1 MDIDFSKLTSTSNQT
16 VIEPR
21 DIFMALPKKDKIY
34 GYPRDVQTEVWKQW
48 FDKRNEKNT
57 IIKMNTG
64 SGKTVVGLTI
74 LQSCLNEGKGPA
86 VYVVPDNLLREQ
98 VIEEATKL
106 GIRVTSD
113 EGDYYFRDNEAI
125 LVINIHK
132 LVNGK
137 SVFGLRQ
144 SNNIKIGSII
154 IDDVHAC
161 LDTIEKQ
168 HTMFIKDNHILYER
182 IIECISKYPEVN
194 DSQSFYDIKNRK
206 DPRYSYLVP
215 FWIWQK
221 ECRNVYECITN
232 PAYRDE
238 EICLFKL
245 PLMRDNWKTANCV
258 ISARGV
264 EITLKGT
271 PISKITSFEEAQRR
285 IFMSATLADDSVL
298 ISSMGLKVEDISN
311 IITPEKANDIGERL
325 MIFPKF
331 LNSNISDEEIKDK
344 IFNLA
349 RQYNVVV
356 IVPSQERVIFWV
368 ESISVQYQILSSSLG
383 NIQSGVEEL
392 KSGEFKGLTILV
404 NRYEGIDLPDDACR
418 VLVIDGLPNM
428 RNELEIAI
436 RGINP
441 NDKRLCREQIQKI
454 EQGMG
459 RGIRSNN
466 DYCSIVLIGD
476 KLADVIV
483 NQGGKDFFSSATL
496 EQWNLS
502 KNLWDQLMKRSEKPS
517 LDNIFELTK
526 YIFERDGDAG
536 WITASKS
543 ALSKVV
549 YSKDGTVDPLI
560 VALRKAFEE
569 ECLENYEQSCTIIEE
584 QKNIINDKKTKGLLM
599 QYMAEYRNFTNPA
612 SAQEILLSARK
623 FNPMVL
629 KPKTGIQF
637 SKFDSS
643 TKGQAV
649 NVKEYIENNNLNNNE
664 YRIKVDSILA
674 DFKFSDDPAENFEK
688 ALDDLMEIIGISS
701 SRPEVEYGGK
711 APDNLLLLEDSEYVI
726 IECKNRTTTDK
737 ISKDDCE
744 QLLSS
749 IQWFKNLYL
758 KKSKIIPV
766 MIHNS
771 HIFSVE
777 ASPSPEMRIM
787 TPKLLEEFSKAIRNF
802 SNGVF
807 HNDTF
812 TSVKE
817 IDKLLNVHKLSGKQI
832 IQEYT
837 MEFRKI

>member
-1 MDIDFSKLTSTSNQT
+1 MDIDFSKLTSTFNQT

-21 DIFMALPKKDKIY
+21 DIFMALPKKANIY

-48 FDKRNEKNT
+48 FAKRNEKNT

-113 EGDYYFRDNEAI
+113 EGDYYFRNKEAI

-132 LVNGK
+132 LVNGM

-168 HTMFIKDNHILYER
+168 HTIFIKNNQNLYKK
-182 IIECISKYPEVN
+182 IIECVSKYQEVN
-194 DSQSFYDIKNRK
+194 DSQSFYDITDRK

-221 ECRNVYECITN
+221 ECKNVYKHISD
-232 PAYRDE
+232 PKYKDE
-238 EICLFKL
+238 EVSLFKL

-258 ISARGV
+258 ISARGI

-298 ISSMGLKVEDISN
+298 ISSMGLKIADISN

-331 LNSNISDEEIKDK
+331 LNPNISDEEIKDK

-349 RQYNVVV
+349 TQYNVVV
-356 IVPSQERVIFWV
+356 LVPSQERAQFWN
-368 ESISVQYQILSSSLG
+368 ESKSVQVQVLSSGLD
-383 NIQSGVEEL
+383 NIQSGVDKL

-483 NQGGKDFFSSATL
+483 NQEGKDFFSSATL

-502 KNLWDQLMKRSEKPS
+502 KSLWNQLMKTSEKPS
-517 LDNIFELTK
+517 LDEIFELTK
-526 YIFERDGDAG
+526 YIFQRDEG

-549 YSKDGTVDPLI
+549 YSKNGNVDSLV
-560 VALRKAFEE
+560 VALREAFEE
-569 ECLENYEQSCTIIEE
+569 ERLENYEKSFTIIEK

-599 QYMAEYRNFTNPA
+599 QYMAEYRNFINPV
-612 SAQEILLSARK
+612 SAQEILLSARD

-629 KPKTGIQF
+629 KPKTGIQL

-643 TKGQAV
+643 TKEQAV
-649 NVKEYIENNNLNNNE
+649 NVKKYIENNKLYNNK
-664 YRIKVDSILA
+664 YTIKVDSILA
-674 DFKFSDDPAENFEK
+674 DFKFSDEPAEKFER
-688 ALDDLMEIIGISS
+688 ALDDLMEIIGISAF
-701 SRPEVEYGGK
+701 RPEVEYGGK
-711 APDNLLLLEDSEYVI
+711 APDNLLSLEDSEYVI

-737 ISKDDCE
+737 ISKADCA

-749 IQWFKNLYL
+749 IQWFKNSYF
-758 KKSKIIPV
+758 KSSKIIPV

-771 HIFSVE
+771 YIFSTE

-787 TPKLLEEFSKAIRNF
+787 TPKLLEKFSKAIRNF
-802 SNGVF
+802 TDGLF
-807 HNDTF
+807 YNDTF

-817 IDKLLNVHKLSGKQI
+817 IDKLLNVYKLNGKQI

-837 MEFRKI
+837 IKYKL

>member
-1 MDIDFSKLTSTSNQT
+1 MDIDFSKLTSTFNQT

-21 DIFMALPKKDKIY
+21 DIFMALPKKANIY

-48 FDKRNEKNT
+48 FAKRNEKNT

-113 EGDYYFRDNEAI
+113 EGDYYFRNKEAI

-132 LVNGK
+132 LVNGM

-168 HTMFIKDNHILYER
+168 HTIFIKNNQNLYKK
-182 IIECISKYPEVN
+182 IIECVSKYQEVN
-194 DSQSFYDIKNRK
+194 DSQSFYDITDRK

-221 ECRNVYECITN
+221 ECKNVYKHISD
-232 PAYRDE
+232 PQYKDE
-238 EICLFKL
+238 EISLFKL

-258 ISARGV
+258 ISARGI

-298 ISSMGLKVEDISN
+298 ISSMGLKIADISN

-331 LNSNISDEEIKDK
+331 LNPNISDEEIKDK

-349 RQYNVVV
+349 TQCNVVV
-356 IVPSQERVIFWV
+356 LVPSQERALFWNK
-368 ESISVQYQILSSSLG
+368 SKSVQVQVLSSSLD
-383 NIQSGVEEL
+383 NIQSGVDKL

-483 NQGGKDFFSSATL
+483 NQEGKDFFSSATL

-502 KNLWDQLMKRSEKPS
+502 KSLWNQLMKTLEKPS
-517 LDNIFELTK
+517 LDEIFELTK
-526 YIFERDGDAG
+526 YIFQRDEG

-549 YSKDGTVDPLI
+549 YSKNGNVDSLV
-560 VALRKAFEE
+560 VALREAFEE
-569 ECLENYEQSCTIIEE
+569 ERLENYEKSFTIIEK

-599 QYMAEYRNFTNPA
+599 QYMAEYRNFINPV
-612 SAQEILLSARK
+612 SAQEILLSARD

-629 KPKTGIQF
+629 KPKTGIQL

-643 TKGQAV
+643 TKEQAV
-649 NVKEYIENNNLNNNE
+649 NVKKYIENNKLYNNK
-664 YRIKVDSILA
+664 YMIKVDSILA
-674 DFKFSDDPAENFEK
+674 DFKFSDEPAEKFEG
-688 ALDDLMEIIGISS
+688 ALDVLMEIIGISA
-701 SRPEVEYGGK
+701 SRPEVECGGK

-737 ISKDDCE
+737 ISKADCA

-749 IQWFKNLYL
+749 IQWFKNSFL
-758 KKSKIIPV
+758 KNSKFIPV

-787 TPKLLEEFSKAIRNF
+787 TPELLEKFSKAIRNF
-802 SNGVF
+802 ANGLF
-807 HNDTF
+807 YNDTF

-817 IDKLLNVHKLSGKQI
+817 IDKLLNVYKLNGKQI

-837 MEFRKI
+837 IKYKL

>member
-1 MDIDFSKLTSTSNQT
+1 MDIDFSKLTSTFNQT

-21 DIFMALPKKDKIY
+21 DIFMALPKKANIY

-48 FDKRNEKNT
+48 FAKRNEKNT

-113 EGDYYFRDNEAI
+113 EGDYYFRNKEAI

-132 LVNGK
+132 LVNGM

-168 HTMFIKDNHILYER
+168 HTIFIKNNQNLYKK
-182 IIECISKYPEVN
+182 IIECVSKYQEVN
-194 DSQSFYDIKNRK
+194 DSQSFYDITDRK

-221 ECRNVYECITN
+221 ECKNVYKHISD
-232 PAYRDE
+232 PQYKDE
-238 EICLFKL
+238 EISLFKL

-258 ISARGV
+258 ISARGI
-264 EITLKGT
+264 EMTLKGT

-298 ISSMGLKVEDISN
+298 ISSMGLKIADISN

-331 LNSNISDEEIKDK
+331 LNPNISDEEIKDK

-349 RQYNVVV
+349 TQCNVVV
-356 IVPSQERVIFWV
+356 LVPSQERALFWNK
-368 ESISVQYQILSSSLG
+368 SKSVQVQVLSSSLD
-383 NIQSGVEEL
+383 NIQSGVDKL

-483 NQGGKDFFSSATL
+483 NQEGKDFFSSATL

-502 KNLWDQLMKRSEKPS
+502 KSLWNQLMKTSEKPS
-517 LDNIFELTK
+517 LDEIFELTK
-526 YIFERDGDAG
+526 YIFQRDEG

-549 YSKDGTVDPLI
+549 YSKNGNVDSLV
-560 VALRKAFEE
+560 VALREAFEE
-569 ECLENYEQSCTIIEE
+569 ERLENYEKSFAIIEK

-599 QYMAEYRNFTNPA
+599 QYMAEYRNFINPV
-612 SAQEILLSARK
+612 SAQEILLSARD

-629 KPKTGIQF
+629 KPKTGIQL

-643 TKGQAV
+643 TKEQAV
-649 NVKEYIENNNLNNNE
+649 NVKKYIENNKLYNNK
-664 YRIKVDSILA
+664 YMIKVDSILA
-674 DFKFSDDPAENFEK
+674 DFKFSDEPAEKFEG
-688 ALDDLMEIIGISS
+688 ALDVLMEIIGISA
-701 SRPEVEYGGK
+701 SRPEVECGGK

-737 ISKDDCE
+737 ISKADCA

-749 IQWFKNLYL
+749 IQWFKNSFL
-758 KKSKIIPV
+758 KNSKFIPV

-771 HIFSVE
+771 SIFSKE

-787 TPKLLEEFSKAIRNF
+787 TPELLEKFSKAIRNF
-802 SNGVF
+802 ANGLF
-807 HNDTF
+807 YNDTF

-817 IDKLLNVHKLSGKQI
+817 IDKLLNVYKLNGKQI

-837 MEFRKI
+837 IKYKL

>member
-1 MDIDFSKLTSTSNQT
+1 MDIDFSKLTSTFNQT

-21 DIFMALPKKDKIY
+21 DIFMALPKKANIY

-48 FDKRNEKNT
+48 FAKRNEKNT

-113 EGDYYFRDNEAI
+113 EGDYYFRNKEAI

-132 LVNGK
+132 LVNGM

-168 HTMFIKDNHILYER
+168 HTIFIKNNQNLYKK
-182 IIECISKYPEVN
+182 IIECVSKYQEVN
-194 DSQSFYDIKNRK
+194 DSQSFYDITDRK

-221 ECRNVYECITN
+221 ECKNVYKHISD
-232 PAYRDE
+232 PKYKDE
-238 EICLFKL
+238 EISLFKL

-258 ISARGV
+258 ISARGI

-298 ISSMGLKVEDISN
+298 ISSMGLKIADISN

-331 LNSNISDEEIKDK
+331 LNPNISDEEIKDK

-349 RQYNVVV
+349 TQYNVVV
-356 IVPSQERVIFWV
+356 LVPSQERAQFWN
-368 ESISVQYQILSSSLG
+368 ESKSVQVQVLSSGLD
-383 NIQSGVEEL
+383 NIQSGVDKL

-483 NQGGKDFFSSATL
+483 NQEGKDFFSSATL

-502 KNLWDQLMKRSEKPS
+502 KSLWNQLMKTSE
-517 LDNIFELTK
+517 NHHLTK
-526 YIFERDGDAG
+526 Y
-536 WITASKS
+536 
-543 ALSKVV
+543 
-549 YSKDGTVDPLI
+549 
-560 VALRKAFEE
+560 
-569 ECLENYEQSCTIIEE
+569 
-584 QKNIINDKKTKGLLM
+584 
-599 QYMAEYRNFTNPA
+599 
-612 SAQEILLSARK
+612 
-623 FNPMVL
+623 
-629 KPKTGIQF
+629 
-637 SKFDSS
+637 
-643 TKGQAV
+643 
-649 NVKEYIENNNLNNNE
+649 LN
-664 YRIKVDSILA
+664 
-674 DFKFSDDPAENFEK
+674 
-688 ALDDLMEIIGISS
+688 
-701 SRPEVEYGGK
+701 
-711 APDNLLLLEDSEYVI
+711 
-726 IECKNRTTTDK
+726 
-737 ISKDDCE
+737 
-744 QLLSS
+744 
-749 IQWFKNLYL
+749 
-758 KKSKIIPV
+758 
-766 MIHNS
+766 
-771 HIFSVE
+771 
-777 ASPSPEMRIM
+777 
-787 TPKLLEEFSKAIRNF
+787 
-802 SNGVF
+802 
-807 HNDTF
+807 
-812 TSVKE
+812 
-817 IDKLLNVHKLSGKQI
+817 
-832 IQEYT
+832 
-837 MEFRKI
+837 

>member
-106 GIRVTSD
+106 GIRTASD
-113 EGDYYFRDNEAI
+113 EGDYYFRGNEAI

-132 LVNGK
+132 LVNGM

-154 IDDVHAC
+154 IDDVHAS

-168 HTMFIKDNHILYER
+168 HTMFIKNNHILYGR
-182 IIECISKYPEVN
+182 IIECISKYSEVN
-194 DSQSFYDIKNRK
+194 DSQSFYDIKVRK

-221 ECRNVYECITN
+221 ECRNIYEYITD
-232 PAYRDE
+232 PKYKDE
-238 EICLFKL
+238 EIFLFKL

-331 LNSNISDEEIKDK
+331 LNPNISDEKIKDK
-344 IFNLA
+344 IYNLA
-349 RQYNVVV
+349 TKYNVVV
-356 IVPSQERVIFWV
+356 IVPSQERAQFWV
-368 ESISVQYQILSSSLG
+368 ELKSAQFQILSSSFG
-383 NIQSGVEEL
+383 NIQSGVDRL

-441 NDKRLCREQIQKI
+441 NDTRLCREQIQKI

-466 DYCSIVLIGD
+466 DYCAIVLIGD

-483 NQGGKDFFSSATL
+483 NQGGIDFFSSATL
-496 EQWNLS
+496 EQWNIS
-502 KNLWDQLMKRSEKPS
+502 NFLWKQLMKSSEKPS
-517 LDNIFELTK
+517 LDKIFELTN
-526 YIFERDGDAG
+526 YILNREAD
-536 WITASKS
+536 WITSSKS

-549 YSKDGTVDPLI
+549 YSKDGNVDPL
-560 VALRKAFEE
+560 VVTLREAFEE
-569 ECLENYEQSCTIIEE
+569 ECLENYEKSFTIIEE

-612 SAQEILLSARK
+612 SAQEILLSARN
-623 FNPMVL
+623 FNSMVL
-629 KPKTGIQF
+629 KPKTGIQP

-643 TKGQAV
+643 TKGQAI
-649 NVKEYIENNNLNNNE
+649 NVKEYIENNNLFNNE
-664 YRIKVDSILA
+664 YRIKVDSILD

-688 ALDDLMEIIGISS
+688 ALDDLMKIIGISA
-701 SRPEVEYGGK
+701 SRPEVEYGGQ

-737 ISKDDCE
+737 ISKADCA

-749 IQWFKNLYL
+749 TQWFKNLSL

-771 HIFSVE
+771 NIFSTE

-787 TPKLLEEFSKAIRNF
+787 TPKLLEKFSKAIRNF
-802 SNGVF
+802 ADGMF
-807 HNDTF
+807 YNDTF
-812 TSVKE
+812 ISVKE
-817 IDKLLNVHKLSGKQI
+817 IDKLLNAHKLNGKQI

>member
-1 MDIDFSKLTSTSNQT
+1 MDIDFSKLTSTFNQT

-21 DIFMALPKKDKIY
+21 DIFMALPKKANIY

-48 FDKRNEKNT
+48 FAKRNEKNT

-113 EGDYYFRDNEAI
+113 EGDYYFRNKEAI

-132 LVNGK
+132 LVNGM

-168 HTMFIKDNHILYER
+168 HTIFIKNNQNLYKK
-182 IIECISKYPEVN
+182 IIECVSKYQEVN
-194 DSQSFYDIKNRK
+194 DSQSFYDITDRK

-221 ECRNVYECITN
+221 ECKNVYKHISD
-232 PAYRDE
+232 PQYKDE
-238 EICLFKL
+238 EISLFKL

-258 ISARGV
+258 ISARGI

-298 ISSMGLKVEDISN
+298 ISSMGLKIADISN

-331 LNSNISDEEIKDK
+331 LNPNISDEEIKDK

-349 RQYNVVV
+349 TQCNVVV
-356 IVPSQERVIFWV
+356 LVPSQERALFWNK
-368 ESISVQYQILSSSLG
+368 SKSVQVQVLSSSLD
-383 NIQSGVEEL
+383 NIQSGVDKL

-483 NQGGKDFFSSATL
+483 NQEGKDFFSSATL

-502 KNLWDQLMKRSEKPS
+502 KSLWNQLMKTSEKPS
-517 LDNIFELTK
+517 LDEIFELTK
-526 YIFERDGDAG
+526 YIFQRDEG

-549 YSKDGTVDPLI
+549 YSKNGNVDSLV
-560 VALRKAFEE
+560 VALREAFEE
-569 ECLENYEQSCTIIEE
+569 ERLENYEKSFTIIEK

-599 QYMAEYRNFTNPA
+599 QYMAEYINFINPV
-612 SAQEILLSARK
+612 SAQEILLSARD

-629 KPKTGIQF
+629 KPKTGIQL

-643 TKGQAV
+643 TKEQAV
-649 NVKEYIENNNLNNNE
+649 NVKKYIENNKLYNNK
-664 YRIKVDSILA
+664 YMIKVDSILA
-674 DFKFSDDPAENFEK
+674 DFKFSDEPAEKFEG
-688 ALDDLMEIIGISS
+688 ALDVLMEIIGISA
-701 SRPEVEYGGK
+701 SRPEVECGGK

-737 ISKDDCE
+737 ISKADCA

-749 IQWFKNLYL
+749 IQWFKNSFL
-758 KKSKIIPV
+758 KNSKFIPV

-771 HIFSVE
+771 SIFSKE

-787 TPKLLEEFSKAIRNF
+787 TPELLEKFSKAIRNF
-802 SNGVF
+802 ANGLF
-807 HNDTF
+807 YNDTF

-817 IDKLLNVHKLSGKQI
+817 IDKLLNVYKLNGKQI

-837 MEFRKI
+837 IKYKL